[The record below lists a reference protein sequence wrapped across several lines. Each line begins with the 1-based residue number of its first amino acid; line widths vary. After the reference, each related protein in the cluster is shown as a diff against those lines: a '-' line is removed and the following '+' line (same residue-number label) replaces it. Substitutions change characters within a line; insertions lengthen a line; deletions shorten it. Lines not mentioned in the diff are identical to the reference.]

1 MCFGMTLFSLG
12 RIRTKFAGM
21 EELEKHAKW
30 ETIYNCLQESGLVL
44 FEPDGI
50 IIDEE
55 TGETENVGVE
65 CLIDLRTYFVQ
76 IEEYRKAAYVHRLIK
91 EYKETW
97 PDAYNRE
104 YELLLK
110 PVA

>member
-1 MCFGMTLFSLG
+1 
-12 RIRTKFAGM
+12 M

-30 ETIYNCLQESGLVL
+30 ETIYKCLHESGLVL

-65 CLIDLRTYFVQ
+65 CLIDLRTHFVQ
-76 IEEYRKAAYVHRLIK
+76 IEEYRKAAFVHRHIL
-91 EYKETW
+91 EYKERW
-97 PDAYNRE
+97 PDTYNRE
-104 YELLLK
+104 YDLLLK
-110 PVA
+110 PAA